1 MNEYELQLHNIGLSN
16 IVLGRLSVEKVQK
29 YYSRM
34 DEVYC

>member
-1 MNEYELQLHNIGLSN
+1 MDEYELKLRNIGLSN
-16 IVLGRLSVEKVQK
+16 IVLGRLSVESAK